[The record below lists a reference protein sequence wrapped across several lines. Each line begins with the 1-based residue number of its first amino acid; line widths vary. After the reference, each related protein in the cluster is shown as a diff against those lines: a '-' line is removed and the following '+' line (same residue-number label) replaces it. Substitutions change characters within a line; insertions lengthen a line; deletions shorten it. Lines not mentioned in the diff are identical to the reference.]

1 MKKNRRLL
9 VLISPPGLWLLL
21 FYLIPLAMM
30 AVFSLREGTF
40 GAARDLFTLDHYVN
54 FFTHAIYGR
63 LLWKS
68 AWLAFECAFFSIL
81 LAYPLAHFLAFQ
93 AGRMRMVWMTLLI
106 LPAWT
111 SYLLRLLAWK
121 IILGSNGILNS
132 LLVSSGILSQGAP
145 ILLYSRDAVLI
156 TLVYEWLPFAVL
168 PIFSALDQVDT
179 RLLEAASDLGCR
191 PWQSFLRITLPL
203 SLPGVLASFF
213 FVFIPTLGE
222 WVAPAIV
229 GGVDGMLYGNLIQEQ
244 FMRALNW
251 PLGAVLSLVLLVAV
265 MIFTFGLSRFVR
277 LSDFSVI

>member
-1 MKKNRRLL
+1 MKKHSRLL
-9 VLISPPGLWLLL
+9 VLITPPSLWLLF
-21 FYLIPLAMM
+21 FYLIPIAMM
-30 AVFSLREGTF
+30 ALFSLRAGTF
-40 GAARDLFTLDHYVN
+40 GAARDLFTTDHYVN
-54 FFTHAIYGR
+54 FFSHAIYGR

-68 AWLAFECAFFSIL
+68 AWLAFECALFSIV
-81 LAYPLAHFLAFQ
+81 LAYPLAYFLAFK
-93 AGRMRMVWMTLLI
+93 AGKMRMVWMTLLI

-132 LLVSSGILSQGAP
+132 LLISSGLIGQGAP
-145 ILLYSRDAVLI
+145 ILMYSREAVLI
-156 TLVYEWLPFAVL
+156 TLIYEWLPFSVL
-168 PIFSALDQVDT
+168 PIFSALDQIDA

-191 PWQSFLRITLPL
+191 PWQTFLRITLPL

-251 PLGAVLSLVLLVAV
+251 PLGAVLALVLLSAV
-265 MIFTFGLSRFVR
+265 TVFTLVLSRFVR

>member
-1 MKKNRRLL
+1 MEKQNRLF
-9 VLISPPGLWLLL
+9 VLISPPAMWLLL

-30 AVFSLREGTF
+30 SVFSLRAGTF
-40 GAARDLFTLDHYVN
+40 GAARHLFTFEHYQN
-54 FFTHAIYGR
+54 FFTHDLYGR

-68 AWLAFECAFFSIL
+68 TFLAFECALFSIL
-81 LAYPLAHFLAFQ
+81 LAYPLAYFLAYK

-132 LLVSSGILSQGAP
+132 ILVSSGILEQGAP
-145 ILLYSRDAVLI
+145 ILIYSREAVLI
-156 TLVYEWLPFAVL
+156 TLIYEWLPFTVL
-168 PIFSALDQVDT
+168 PIFSALDQIDT

-203 SLPGVLASFF
+203 SLPGVIASFF

-251 PLGAVLSLVLLVAV
+251 PMGAVLALILLMAVTVFTLV
-265 MIFTFGLSRFVR
+265 LSRFVR